1 MYRIKSNSQHPS
13 SRNQGWSGKKVKS
26 KTCHIPTIFDLGKG
40 GAGGLN
46 FLSIL
51 SKMVYTK
58 SLLGFWVS
66 LFELMTIVHLQDSF
80 FSVYGIYNWYAAHQ
94 DDLIPVAGQ
103 GHWNDPDMVSGVSLQ
118 RILPLWPR
126 VGKRRVSSPNLRF
139 LCPLEL
145 DGNRFQWK
153 PKGILA
159 SGNARLVSASSDF
172 LKTRMVRIHTSPPS
186 FSYSKSAVHLISH
199 LDKCLTPPPHV
210 SGYFWKRRF
219 FLSFRKKCVYT
230 WRIRIVFGC
239 PHENGKTIEIRLP
252 PFSCVHTNTISRH
265 FQ

>member
-1 MYRIKSNSQHPS
+1 MYRIKSNSQHRS

-118 RILPLWPR
+118 RTLPLWPR
-126 VGKRRVSSPNLRF
+126 VGKRRVSSPKPSF
-139 LCPLEL
+139 PLSTRIRWQPFPVETQRNSSL
-145 DGNRFQWK
+145 WKRETGIRKLWLFEDGNGAHAYIPR
-153 PKGILA
+153 PLL
-159 SGNARLVSASSDF
+159 SL
-172 LKTRMVRIHTSPPS
+172 TRNPLYI
-186 FSYSKSAVHLISH
+186 
-199 LDKCLTPPPHV
+199 
-210 SGYFWKRRF
+210 W
-219 FLSFRKKCVYT
+219 
-230 WRIRIVFGC
+230 
-239 PHENGKTIEIRLP
+239 
-252 PFSCVHTNTISRH
+252 
-265 FQ
+265 

>member
-126 VGKRRVSSPNLRF
+126 VGKRRVSSPKPSL
-139 LCPLEL
+139 PLSTRTRWQPFPVEAQRNSSL
-145 DGNRFQWK
+145 WKRETGIRKLWLFEDGN
-153 PKGILA
+153 GAHTYLA
-159 SGNARLVSASSDF
+159 PFFLLLEIRCTFDKSSWQMFDAPSTRIRIF
-172 LKTRMVRIHTSPPS
+172 LKTEI
-186 FSYSKSAVHLISH
+186 FS
-199 LDKCLTPPPHV
+199 
-210 SGYFWKRRF
+210 
-219 FLSFRKKCVYT
+219 
-230 WRIRIVFGC
+230 
-239 PHENGKTIEIRLP
+239 
-252 PFSCVHTNTISRH
+252 
-265 FQ
+265 

>member
-126 VGKRRVSSPNLRF
+126 VGKRRVSSPKPSF
-139 LCPLEL
+139 PLSTRTRWQSFPVETQRNSSL
-145 DGNRFQWK
+145 WKRETGIRKLWLFEDGN
-153 PKGILA
+153 GA
-159 SGNARLVSASSDF
+159 
-172 LKTRMVRIHTSPPS
+172 HT
-186 FSYSKSAVHLISH
+186 Y
-199 LDKCLTPPPHV
+199 LTP
-210 SGYFWKRRF
+210 F
-219 FLSFRKKCVYT
+219 FL
-230 WRIRIVFGC
+230 
-239 PHENGKTIEIRLP
+239 LL
-252 PFSCVHTNTISRH
+252 
-265 FQ
+265 